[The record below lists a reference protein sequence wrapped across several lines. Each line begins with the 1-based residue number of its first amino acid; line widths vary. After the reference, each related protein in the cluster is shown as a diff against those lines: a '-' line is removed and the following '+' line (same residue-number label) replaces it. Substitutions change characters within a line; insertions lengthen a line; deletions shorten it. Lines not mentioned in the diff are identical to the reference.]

1 VTLSELLA
9 PFIPFV
15 TEVIYQNLVRSV
27 DPSAVESVH
36 HRDWPQ
42 ADLSRLDES
51 LLAEMDLAMLV
62 AALGRSARANGQI
75 TRLRQPLAKARV
87 HVGTEREKVDLSQL
101 SDLLK
106 DEINVKEL
114 EIVKEVGELVQYRL
128 LPVNRVLGPKY
139 GKLFPKIRQA
149 LETVDADAA
158 VARLHAGQNLALD
171 IDGRTVELS
180 PDEVLIQTH
189 AAGGYAIASERGVTV
204 AVDTAI
210 TPELTQ
216 EGLARD
222 VVRLIQVLRKKSG
235 LNLDDRIR
243 VSFDTRD
250 EELAQAIMTHS
261 DYIAKETLATELL
274 AGAPINQDAV
284 LGPTDD
290 EVKLPLTISVER
302 V

>member
-1 VTLSELLA
+1 
-9 PFIPFV
+9 
-15 TEVIYQNLVRSV
+15 
-27 DPSAVESVH
+27 
-36 HRDWPQ
+36 
-42 ADLSRLDES
+42 
-51 LLAEMDLAMLV
+51 
-62 AALGRSARANGQI
+62 
-75 TRLRQPLAKARV
+75 
-87 HVGTEREKVDLSQL
+87 VGTEREKVDLSQL